1 MKYKFLRREDSRII
15 FEGDYMEIYVPKD
28 YFKKGIAS
36 YNGDKINTM
45 GIFSFIVYTQDEKD
59 KGKEGSIHSL
69 KVPMKIEFDYVDV
82 KTANKKKIKPELKE
96 DDYHVFCLEKGNI
109 FIYNTSSEQTAEN
122 SKDFIYLLHN
132 GNLPSIIPYEDIIKL
147 YIESITLN
155 QVNLNNP
162 AIIFEIIIAELCR
175 DKKDLTQPFRKE
187 IGKDK
192 AGITQY
198 DYENI
203 NLKRLPPLSS
213 TFTAITFEDMNQS
226 LISSIKKNRN
236 GEKEVDSP
244 IEKTI
249 KYWYALETFN

>member
-1 MKYKFLRREDSRII
+1 
-15 FEGDYMEIYVPKD
+15 
-28 YFKKGIAS
+28 
-36 YNGDKINTM
+36 
-45 GIFSFIVYTQDEKD
+45 
-59 KGKEGSIHSL
+59 
-69 KVPMKIEFDYVDV
+69 
-82 KTANKKKIKPELKE
+82 
-96 DDYHVFCLEKGNI
+96 
-109 FIYNTSSEQTAEN
+109 
-122 SKDFIYLLHN
+122 
-132 GNLPSIIPYEDIIKL
+132 
-147 YIESITLN
+147 
-155 QVNLNNP
+155 
-162 AIIFEIIIAELCR
+162 LCR